1 MPQPIHDCAS
11 KDCAT
16 HLWTGVTST
25 ASHKQPSI
33 FQVVIL
39 FFARLQVIWCV
50 VLRMCANIGVA
61 NPQSGGRL
69 VTRRRSA
76 LETIPFDAAEVL
88 VNGGGD
94 SGHGNKTRSQKTEQ

>member
-1 MPQPIHDCAS
+1 
-11 KDCAT
+11 
-16 HLWTGVTST
+16 
-25 ASHKQPSI
+25 
-33 FQVVIL
+33 
-39 FFARLQVIWCV
+39 
-50 VLRMCANIGVA
+50 MCANIGVA